1 MCLNH
6 RFALF
11 PAFWIYR
18 LLEFLQM
25 KYALLNFLGAPLVPV
40 LGADVA
46 ACTASNVH
54 CCLVCISAVR
64 ALPDKFLVHI
74 FFDFDF
80 TGVAAFLTEVALCI
94 EFGIHYVV
102 INKLHNF
109 QNCWNIVLHI
119 RNFYI

>member
-11 PAFWIYR
+11 PVFWIYW

-25 KYALLNFLGAPLVPV
+25 ENALLDFLGASLVPV
-40 LGADVA
+40 LCSDVS
-46 ACTASNVH
+46 ACTAGDIH
-54 CCLVCISAVR
+54 CCLVCIAAVR

-80 TGVAAFLTEVALCI
+80 TGVAAFLAEVALCI
-94 EFGIHYVV
+94 ELGIHYVV
-102 INKLHNF
+102 VD
-109 QNCWNIVLHI
+109 VLEQSHYGRLI
-119 RNFYI
+119 RLQDS

>member
-11 PAFWIYR
+11 PVFWIYW

-80 TGVAAFLTEVALCI
+80 TGVAAFLAEVALCI

-102 INKLHNF
+102 VD
-109 QNCWNIVLHI
+109 VLEQSHYGRLI
-119 RNFYI
+119 RLQDS